1 MAKFISIPTNVPG
14 QPSLLF
20 PVDNVTSVVPPVSST
35 ATTCTVVTQGKT
47 FTLTLGGSSVA
58 NQNANALAASNL
70 INNAVTTG
78 SPQPV
83 VANVNF
89 PSITMTAG
97 SGASTGVTVTVASTT
112 GLVVGMCV
120 TLVSGTGAFA
130 ANTTV
135 ASIVSSTQFT
145 VNTSGITTTLSG
157 AVISAGVLS
166 INTVTVG

>member
-14 QPSLLF
+14 QPALLF
-20 PVDNVTSVVPPVSST
+20 NTDNISSVVPPATST
-35 ATTCTVVTQGKT
+35 TTTCAVISQGKT
-47 FTLTLGGSSVA
+47 FTLTFGGSTTTI
-58 NQNANALAASNL
+58 QGTNALAASNL

-83 VANVNF
+83 VANVVF
-89 PSITMTAG
+89 PSIRMTSGA
-97 SGASTGVTVTVASTT
+97 GASTGVTVTVDSTT

-135 ASIVSSTQFT
+135 ASIISSTQFT
-145 VNTSGITTTLSG
+145 VNASGITTTLSG

-166 INTVTVG
+166 INTIAVG